1 MNTNEKGMTKRTIAI
16 IGIASALAL
25 ATIWMNH
32 IDTEI
37 DFNTQIKPILNKHCI
52 SCHGGVKQNGE
63 LSMMTRADLLK
74 AGESGNAA
82 IVPGNPS
89 KSEFYRRLI
98 AEDEEERMP
107 YQAAPLANQEIKLLK
122 TWIQQGAKWGD
133 HWAYAPVAQ
142 VAIPKNNTLLGA
154 LNGQTTRWARN
165 PVDQFILKALKKQKL
180 TPSPLADKATLLQ
193 RVALDLTGLP
203 ASNTLAKQFLESSND
218 NAFEQLVDSLL
229 AAPSFG
235 ERWAATWM
243 DLARYSDTK
252 GAERDDKRSI
262 WRYRDWL
269 IQAFNQDMPYNQFL
283 VEQIAGDLLPN
294 PTNAQYIA
302 TGFHRNTVTNDE
314 GGTDNE
320 EFRAAAVVDR
330 VNTTWEALMG
340 TTFACVQCHGH
351 PYDPIKHE
359 EYYQFMAFFNNTSDY
374 DTYADYPWLRQL
386 SDVQQ
391 KQLDTLTNWLKVN
404 ASAQQAQEVQQFIK
418 TWQPVYYSLIA
429 DNFVNAEIYDTKYLT
444 FRNHA
449 IVRLPN
455 VTLTDKNELI
465 FRYRAGKSQGQ
476 WQLHLD
482 HPEGKVLA
490 TVKVEQTQGWTIKSV
505 SLPEGMAGNH
515 DLFFTFHAPKQA
527 DEKTA
532 FVSFDWFY
540 FTQSLPQSAPDYA
553 KHNSIYWSLLTAN
566 TDHTLIMV
574 ENPSYMQRKTHVWD
588 RGSWLVKTEEVK
600 NGVPAI
606 FPPLPDGAPNNRLGL
621 ALWLTDERHPL
632 TARTI
637 VNRIWEQ
644 LFGVGIVE
652 TLEDFGSQGIAPTHP
667 ELLDYLAWQ
676 FMHEHEW
683 SVKKLLKAIVL
694 SATYQQSSKASKVL
708 LEKDP
713 LNKWYARFPRVR
725 LNAEQIRDK
734 ALFISGL
741 LSSKMYGESVMPYQ
755 PDNIW
760 NTPYNDQRW
769 EISAGADKYRRS
781 LYTYWKRSSPYPA
794 FLTFDA
800 ADRNVCSTR
809 RIRTNTPLQALVTLN
824 DPSYMDAAVHLA
836 HQNYTKENLE
846 NSISNC
852 YAQAIGQSITP
863 SKLDV
868 LTTFYHQILPD
879 FQQDEQSMQ
888 QLLQILPNASP
899 KAELAALAMVCNA
912 IMNLD
917 EFIVKN

>member
-1 MNTNEKGMTKRTIAI
+1 MTKRTIAT
-16 IGIASALAL
+16 IAITGTLVLAIVL
-25 ATIWMNH
+25 LNH
-32 IDTEI
+32 VNTEI

-52 SCHGGVKQNGE
+52 SCHGGVKQSGE
-63 LSMMTRADLLK
+63 LSMMTRNDLLK

-82 IVPGNPS
+82 IVPGSPS
-89 KSEFYRRLI
+89 KSELYRRLI
-98 AEDEEERMP
+98 SKDEEERMP
-107 YQAAPLANQEIKLLK
+107 YQAAPLAKQEIKWLK

-142 VAIPKNNTLLGA
+142 VTVPQNNSLLGT
-154 LNGQTTRWARN
+154 LNKQTTSWTKH
-165 PVDQFILKALKKQKL
+165 PVDQFILKELKKQKL
-180 TPSPLADKATLLQ
+180 TPSPVADKATLLQ

-203 ASNTLAKQFLESSND
+203 APKALAEQFLASSNT

-229 AAPSFG
+229 AMPSFG
-235 ERWAATWM
+235 ERWAAMWM

-262 WRYRDWL
+262 WMYRDWL

-283 VEQIAGDLLPN
+283 IEQIAGDLLPS
-294 PTNAQYIA
+294 PTDAQYIA
-302 TGFHRNTVTNDE
+302 TGFHRNTITNDE

-374 DTYADYPWLRQL
+374 DTYADYPWLRRL
-386 SDVQQ
+386 SEQQ
-391 KQLDTLTNWLKVN
+391 QQQLDTLTNWLKIN
-404 ASAQQAQEVQQFIK
+404 ASVQQAQEVQLFIK

-429 DNFVNAEIYDTKYLT
+429 DNFTNAEIYDTKYLT
-444 FRNHA
+444 FRNNA
-449 IVRLPN
+449 TARLPN

-465 FRYRAGKSQGQ
+465 FRYRAAKSEGQ

-482 HPEGKVLA
+482 HPEGKIIA
-490 TVKVEQTQGWTIKSV
+490 TVKVEQTQGWAIQAV
-505 SLPEGMAGNH
+505 SLPEGMVSTH
-515 DLFFTFHAPKQA
+515 DLFFTFQSPNQA

-532 FVSFDWFY
+532 FVSFDWFS
-540 FTQSLPQSAPDYA
+540 FTQSLPKLAPDYE
-553 KHNSIYWSLLTAN
+553 KHQRLYWSLLTAN
-566 TDHTLIMV
+566 ADHTLIMV

-588 RGSWLVKTEEVK
+588 RGSWLVKTEEVEK
-600 NGVPAI
+600 GVPAI
-606 FPPLPDGAPNNRLGL
+606 FPPLPRHAPNNRLGL

-632 TARTI
+632 TARTM

-644 LFGVGIVE
+644 LFGIGIVE

-676 FMHEHEW
+676 FMHEHRW
-683 SVKKLLKAIVL
+683 SIKKLLKEVVL
-694 SATYQQSSKASKVL
+694 SSTYQQSSKANRIL

-741 LSSKMYGESVMPYQ
+741 LSSKMYGSSVMPYQ

-760 NTPYNDQRW
+760 STPYNDQSW
-769 EISAGADKYRRS
+769 ETSAGEDKYRRS
-781 LYTYWKRSSPYPA
+781 LYTYWKRSAPYPA

-836 HQNYTKENLE
+836 NQYYNKENLE
-846 NSISNC
+846 KAISNC
-852 YAQAIGQSITP
+852 YTQAIGQSITP
-863 SKLDV
+863 NKLAV
-868 LTTFYHQILPD
+868 LTALYQQVLPD
-879 FQQDEQSMQ
+879 FQYDEQSVR
-888 QLLQILPNASP
+888 QLLQILPNTPP

>member
-1 MNTNEKGMTKRTIAI
+1 MTKRTVATIAI
-16 IGIASALAL
+16 TGTLVLAVIVL
-25 ATIWMNH
+25 NH
-32 IDTEI
+32 VNTSI
-37 DFNTQIKPILNKHCI
+37 DFNTQIKPILNQHCI
-52 SCHGGVKQNGE
+52 SCHGGVKQNGK
-63 LSMMTRADLLK
+63 LSMMTRADLLE
-74 AGESGNAA
+74 AGESGNVAV
-82 IVPGNPS
+82 VPGSPS
-89 KSEFYRRLI
+89 KSELYRRLI
-98 AEDEEERMP
+98 SKDEEERMP
-107 YQAAPLANQEIKLLK
+107 YQAAPLAKREIKLLK
-122 TWIQQGAKWGD
+122 TWIQQGAKWGN
-133 HWAYAPVAQ
+133 HWAYMPVKQ
-142 VAIPKNNTLLGA
+142 VAIPKNNNLLSTI
-154 LNGQTTRWARN
+154 NKQTTSWAKH
-165 PVDQFILKALKKQKL
+165 PVDQFILKALKRQKL
-180 TPSPLADKATLLQ
+180 TPSPVADKATLLQ

-203 ASNTLAKQFLESSND
+203 APKTLAEQFLENNND
-218 NAFEQLVDSLL
+218 NAFELLVDSLL
-229 AAPSFG
+229 ALPSFG
-235 ERWAATWM
+235 ERWAAMWM
-243 DLARYSDTK
+243 DLARYADTK

-269 IQAFNQDMPYNQFL
+269 IQAFHQDMPYNQFL
-283 VEQIAGDLLPN
+283 IEQIAGDLLPN
-294 PTNAQYIA
+294 PTDAQYIA
-302 TGFHRNTVTNDE
+302 TGFHRNTITNDE

-386 SDVQQ
+386 SEQQ
-391 KQLDTLTNWLKVN
+391 QQQLDTLTDWLKIN
-404 ASAQQAQEVQQFIK
+404 ASVQQAQEVQQFIK

-429 DNFVNAEIYDTKYLT
+429 DNFTNAEIYDTKYLT

-449 IVRLPN
+449 IARLPN
-455 VTLTDKNELI
+455 VRLTDRNELI
-465 FRYRAGKSQGQ
+465 FRYRAGKSKGQ

-482 HPEGKVLA
+482 HPEGKIIA
-490 TVKVEQTQGWTIKSV
+490 TVKVEQTQGWAIQAV
-505 SLPEGMAGNH
+505 SLPEGMVSNH
-515 DLFFTFHAPKQA
+515 DLFFTFQAP
-527 DEKTA
+527 DEIDAKAA

-540 FTQSLPQSAPDYA
+540 FTQSLPTRAPDYE
-553 KHNSIYWSLLTAN
+553 KYKDLYWSLLTTN

-588 RGSWLVKTEEVK
+588 RGSWLVKTEEVEK
-600 NGVPAI
+600 GVPAI
-606 FPPLPDGAPNNRLGL
+606 FSPLSNNAPNNRLGL

-632 TARTI
+632 TARTM

-644 LFGVGIVE
+644 LFGVGLVE
-652 TLEDFGSQGIAPTHP
+652 TLEDFGSQGIPPTHP

-683 SVKKLLKAIVL
+683 SIKKLLKEIML
-694 SATYQQSSKASKVL
+694 SITYQQSSKANKML

-734 ALFISGL
+734 ALLISGL
-741 LSSKMYGESVMPYQ
+741 LSHKMYGPSVMPYQ

-760 NTPYNDQRW
+760 NTPYNDQSW
-769 EISAGADKYRRS
+769 EISAGEDKYRRS
-781 LYTYWKRSSPYPA
+781 LYTYWKRSAPYPA

-824 DPSYMDAAVHLA
+824 DPSYMDAAAHLA
-836 HQNYTKENLE
+836 NQYYNKENLGKT
-846 NSISNC
+846 ISSC

-863 SKLDV
+863 SKLEV
-868 LTTFYHQILPD
+868 LTLFYQQVLLD
-879 FQQDEQSMQ
+879 FQHDEQSVR
-888 QLLQILPNASP
+888 QLLQILRNTPP
-899 KAELAALAMVCNA
+899 EAELAALTMVCNA